1 MKVTVIGAS
10 GFVGGRL
17 VPVLV
22 ERGHDVSALTRR
34 PDEYRGPAEPRFADL
49 DDLDSLLQALSGA
62 QVVYLLAHSL
72 GTDSFA
78 DREARQ
84 AGSLRDAAA
93 EAGLDLIVFLGGLG
107 RDGDDL
113 SPHLQSRRRVEE
125 ILRSGSVQV
134 TVVRSGII
142 LGAGSAAWELLRQLV
157 EVLPVTISDPRA
169 GTLTQPIAVRDA
181 VAYLADVIDHDSCR
195 GLTLEIGGADV
206 LAYHQM
212 PERVAALTNR
222 TRLRIRVP
230 WLPNAVAAAGVEL
243 LTDVDGST
251 AQDLLGS
258 MSTEAV
264 VTDPKVHEL
273 LPRTVLGFDDAVR
286 AAIAEG
292 RPRSRRAATVS
303 AARTLCSGR
312 LLGWPIRKL
321 RRRPG

>member
-1 MKVTVIGAS
+1 M
-10 GFVGGRL
+10 
-17 VPVLV
+17 LV
-22 ERGHDVSALTRR
+22 ERGHEVMALTRR
-34 PDEYRGPAEPRFADL
+34 PTEYRGPANPRFADL
-49 DDLDSLLQALSGA
+49 DDHSSLVQALSGA

-78 DREARQ
+78 AREARQ
-84 AGSLRDAAA
+84 AESLRDAAA
-93 EAGLDLIVFLGGLG
+93 AAGLDLIVFLGGLG
-107 RDGDDL
+107 QDGDDL

-125 ILRSGSVQV
+125 ILRTGTVPV

-142 LGAGSAAWELLRQLV
+142 LGAGSAAWEMLRQLV
-157 EVLPVTISDPRA
+157 EVLPITISDPRA
-169 GTLTQPIAVRDA
+169 GTLTQPIAVGDA
-181 VAYLADVIDHDSCR
+181 VAYLADVIDSDSCR

-212 PERVAALTNR
+212 PERFAALTSR

-258 MSTEAV
+258 MGTEAV
-264 VTDPKVHEL
+264 VTDPRVRDL

-286 AAIAEG
+286 AALAES
-292 RPRSRRAATVS
+292 RPRSTWATAMS
-303 AARTLCSGR
+303 ATRTLCSGR
-312 LLGWPIRKL
+312 FLGWPVRKL
-321 RRRPG
+321 RRAPR